1 MHICDLAPIMFP
13 DTTCDHCDLS
23 ELERLSSKLLE
34 VITQCSIQLDT
45 QKASDTTVN
54 FMKNKLMIQLEL
66 ATASSAIIE
75 YAVLNDRIENFPATA
90 MENGRSKWVRIK
102 AAVSEVGSKSAA
114 SDEFEAFAL
123 RAAEI
128 SHSLFSLDERMEV
141 AALCIRRHDS
151 THTYHCNKKHC
162 GDTCEFV
169 PVMCTNE
176 GCGIPVSK
184 KWIERHDGVCVHK
197 KVDCTRTCGEMVPRR
212 LMEDHLKNDCD
223 LRPVMCTYCD
233 IGCES
238 GTSFY
243 NF

>member
-1 MHICDLAPIMFP
+1 MLFP
-13 DTTCDHCDLS
+13 DITCDHCDLS

-34 VITQCSIQLDT
+34 VITHCSIQLDT

-54 FMKNKLMIQLEL
+54 FMKNKLMAQLEL
-66 ATASSAIIE
+66 AASLSAVID
-75 YAVLNDRIENFPATA
+75 YSALNDRVGNFPAIA

-102 AAVSEVGSKSAA
+102 AAVSEVGGKSAA
-114 SDEFEAFAL
+114 NDEFEAFAL

-151 THTYHCNKKHC
+151 SNTYHCDKKHC
-162 GDTCEFV
+162 GEACEFV
-169 PVMCTNE
+169 PVMCKNE

-184 KWIERHDGVCVHK
+184 KWIEKHDSVCVHK
-197 KVDCTRTCGEMVPRR
+197 RVDCTRSCGEAVPRR
-212 LMEDHLKNDCD
+212 LMEDHLMDHCD
-223 LRPVMCTYCD
+223 LRPVRCTYCD

-238 GTSFY
+238 GM
-243 NF
+243 